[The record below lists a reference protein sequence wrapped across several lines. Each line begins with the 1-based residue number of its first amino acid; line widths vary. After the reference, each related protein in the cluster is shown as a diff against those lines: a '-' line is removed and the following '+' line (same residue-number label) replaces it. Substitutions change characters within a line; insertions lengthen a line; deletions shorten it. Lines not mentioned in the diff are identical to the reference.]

1 MLLLISLVNYPLL
14 AWSRRRVRLQDLDA
28 QDFVIFLGQ
37 GLAIALLSLLEF
49 GLMKNKYDYWNYVL
63 PANIVLFLGMVV
75 QMFVQV
81 YLQKIKV
88 RGEN

>member
-1 MLLLISLVNYPLL
+1 
-14 AWSRRRVRLQDLDA
+14 
-28 QDFVIFLGQ
+28 
-37 GLAIALLSLLEF
+37 
-49 GLMKNKYDYWNYVL
+49 MKNKYDYWNYVL